1 MKKIAFMLC
10 AAAVLGAMSSCT
22 SDSDATIR
30 VKSVSSDE
38 TRVLMVTSN
47 APAIFTYG
55 DKTVSGTTT
64 ATFENVP
71 EKGTLMIKPLS
82 DDYFGQE
89 KVAVAFNGSKTIAL
103 DVQLAKKPTI
113 EVSQEDM
120 MNGKIVTNDAE
131 NREMTGVLASI
142 AVPSTTTITGN
153 TTSPFSIS
161 TFVPT
166 ESSNIVTRGDDD
178 GAAGVLVMR
187 CAADGAKF
195 SEPVV
200 VTLDI
205 PESDGL
211 DLACV
216 SEDGTEVYE
225 MPEAG
230 NGKRLVRLSHFSDWT
245 VVMRATATD
254 VVTRATTYQ
263 YEITTKTVSVKQGDN
278 TISYQS
284 KTGAVWTGGTKNTT
298 VTNYLKNKVGKYVVT
313 TKTKV
318 VEASGDGTYTYRVK
332 QAYLDKTY
340 TSGSAK
346 FTARVYYGAEV
357 EDEDLNIPQGG
368 HSGGGYN

>member
-22 SDSDATIR
+22 SDSDATIK
-30 VKSVSSDE
+30 VSSVASDE

-47 APAIFTYG
+47 VPAIFTYG
-55 DKTVSGTTT
+55 DQTVSGTTT

-89 KVAVAFNGSKTIAL
+89 KVAVAFNGNKAVAL

-113 EVSQEDM
+113 EVSQQDM
-120 MNGKIVTNDAE
+120 MNGKVVTNDSE
-131 NREMTGVLASI
+131 NREMTGVMASI

-166 ESSNIVTRGDDD
+166 ENGEVVTRGDDD
-178 GAAGVLVMR
+178 GAAGVLVLR

-195 SEPVV
+195 SEPVT

-216 SEDGTEVYE
+216 SEDGSETYE
-225 MPEAG
+225 MAEAG
-230 NGKRLVRLSHFSDWT
+230 NGKRLIKLSHFSDWT

-254 VVTRATTYQ
+254 LVTRAGSGTEVTTS
-263 YEITTKTVSVKQGDN
+263 TVTVKVGNN
-278 TISYQS
+278 TISYTS
-284 KTGAVWTGGTKNTT
+284 KSGAVWTGGTKNTT

-313 TKTKV
+313 TKKVTKNF
-318 VEASGDGTYTYRVK
+318 ASAGKITYRVY
-332 QAYLDKTY
+332 QPYVDKSY
-340 TSGSAK
+340 TSGRAK
-346 FTARVYYGAEV
+346 FTARVYSDAYIEF
-357 EDEDLNIPQGG
+357 DIPQGG